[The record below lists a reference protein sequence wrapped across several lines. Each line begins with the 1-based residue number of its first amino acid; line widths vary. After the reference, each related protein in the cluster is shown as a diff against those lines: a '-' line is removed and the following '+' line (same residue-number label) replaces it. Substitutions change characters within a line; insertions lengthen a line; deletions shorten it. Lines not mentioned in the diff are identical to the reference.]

1 MKFSLAPRFHLSG
14 LSRRQAQPYAAGLV
28 IGLVLGVV
36 LLGLLRRGDGFS
48 VRSAAPTVRPDSS
61 ARSASKSSDLL
72 RQSRTTA
79 IVTAVEMTR
88 HCVVTIRAA
97 GPVEVRSP
105 MLDLFRWPAS
115 RPRTVEREWVGSG
128 FLVDRIGSVVTMA
141 HVVEG
146 ATELTVSLGDGTS
159 ARAEVVGVAPRFDLA
174 LLRADLGLG
183 AVASAA
189 LLGNSDD
196 VLVGEWVIAIG
207 SPFGDTVSDPQPSVS
222 VGVISAVKRDMRPPQ
237 ASQGSWPYFNLL
249 QTDAAINSGNSG
261 GPLVNTNGEVIGVNM
276 ALLNPQMRAANVGV
290 NFSVPI
296 NTVKWVVEEL
306 NAFGTVRS
314 PWVGWQLAEAVP
326 PPMRKQIGLAEEDG
340 LLLVSAVEPDSPAE
354 RAGIRAGDELM
365 KINDLEPYSLP
376 RAERILFETR
386 VGDSIRAQ
394 VLKDGQLMDV
404 VLEVLENPKVQA
416 ERLQRSSRRARG

>member
-1 MKFSLAPRFHLSG
+1 MKLSLGLRWRS
-14 LSRRQAQPYAAGLV
+14 LSRRQMRPVASGLV
-28 IGLVLGVV
+28 IGLVLGFL
-36 LLGLLRRGDGFS
+36 LLGLLRRGDRFLD
-48 VRSAAPTVRPDSS
+48 RSARTALGPDSIAPS
-61 ARSASKSSDLL
+61 DGGSGDLL
-72 RQSRTTA
+72 RRSRTTA

-88 HCVVTIRAA
+88 RSVVTIRAA

-105 MLDLFRWPAS
+105 MLDLFRFPAG

-128 FLVDRIGSVVTMA
+128 FLVDRIGLVVTMA

-146 ATELTVSLGDGTS
+146 ATDLSISLGDGTS
-159 ARAEVVGVAPRFDLA
+159 ALAEVVGVAPRFDLA
-174 LLRADLGLG
+174 LLRADLGVG
-183 AVASAA
+183 TAASAA
-189 LLGNSDD
+189 LLGNSED
-196 VLVGEWVIAIG
+196 VMVGEWVIAIG

-222 VGVISAVKRDMRPPQ
+222 VGVISAVKRDMRPPET
-237 ASQGSWPYFNLL
+237 SHGTWPYFNLL

-306 NAFGTVRS
+306 NTFGAVRS

-326 PPMRKQIGLAEEDG
+326 PATRKEIGLAEEDG
-340 LLLVSAVEPDSPAE
+340 QLLVSAVEAGSPAQ
-354 RAGIRAGDELM
+354 RAGIRAGDLLM
-365 KINDLEPYSLP
+365 RINDLEPYSLT

-394 VLKDGQLMDV
+394 VMKDGQPVDV
-404 VLEVLENPKVQA
+404 MLEVLENPTVQA
-416 ERLQRSSRRARG
+416 ERLERASRRAPG

>member
-1 MKFSLAPRFHLSG
+1 MKLSFG
-14 LSRRQAQPYAAGLV
+14 PKWGSLSRRQIQPVAAGLV

-36 LLGLLRRGDGFS
+36 LLGLLRRGDRFLD
-48 VRSAAPTVRPDSS
+48 RSGSPALDPDSI
-61 ARSASKSSDLL
+61 ARAGDSRDPL

-79 IVTAVEMTR
+79 IVTAVKMTR
-88 HCVVTIRAA
+88 QCVVTIRAA

-105 MLDLFRWPAS
+105 MLDLFRFPAG

-128 FLVDRIGSVVTMA
+128 FLVDAIGSVVTMA

-146 ATELTVSLGDGTS
+146 ATELSISLGDGTS
-159 ARAEVVGVAPRFDLA
+159 ALAEVVGVAPRFDLA
-174 LLRADLGLG
+174 LLRADLGVG
-183 AVASAA
+183 TARSAA

-222 VGVISAVKRDMRPPQ
+222 VGVISAVQRDMRPPEG
-237 ASQGSWPYFNLL
+237 SHGSWPYFNLL

-296 NTVKWVVEEL
+296 NTVKWVVDEL
-306 NAFGTVRS
+306 NLYGVVRS
-314 PWVGWQLAEAVP
+314 PWVGWRLAELMSPAA
-326 PPMRKQIGLAEEDG
+326 RKEMGLAEEDG
-340 LLLVSAVEPDSPAE
+340 QLLVSAVEAGSPAE
-354 RAGIRAGDELM
+354 RAGIRAGDLLM

-394 VLKDGQLMDV
+394 LMKDGQPVDV
-404 VLEVLENPKVQA
+404 MLEVLENPTVQA
-416 ERLQRSSRRARG
+416 ERLQRASRRAPG

>member
-1 MKFSLAPRFHLSG
+1 MKLSLGSHWRS
-14 LSRRQAQPYAAGLV
+14 LSRRQLQPVAAGLV

-36 LLGLLRRGDGFS
+36 LLGLLRRGDSFL
-48 VRSAAPTVRPDSS
+48 D
-61 ARSASKSSDLL
+61 RSASTALDPDSIAPTDGGSPDLL

-88 HCVVTIRAA
+88 RCVVAIRAA

-105 MLDLFRWPAS
+105 MLDLFRFPAG
-115 RPRTVEREWVGSG
+115 RPHTVEREWVGSG
-128 FLVDRIGSVVTMA
+128 FLVDQIGSVVTMA

-146 ATELTVSLGDGTS
+146 ATELSISLGDGTS
-159 ARAEVVGVAPRFDLA
+159 VHAEVVGLAPRFDLA
-174 LLRADLGLG
+174 LLRADIGISP
-183 AVASAA
+183 AASAA

-196 VLVGEWVIAIG
+196 VLVGEWAIAIG

-222 VGVISAVKRDMRPPQ
+222 VGVISAVKRDMRPPE
-237 ASQGSWPYFNLL
+237 SSHGTWPYFNLL
-249 QTDAAINSGNSG
+249 QTDAAINNGNSG

-306 NAFGTVRS
+306 STFGAVRA
-314 PWVGWQLAEAVP
+314 PWVGWQLAELMSP
-326 PPMRKQIGLAEEDG
+326 ETRKEMGLAEEDG
-340 LLLVSAVEPDSPAE
+340 QLLVSAVEAGSPAE
-354 RAGIRAGDELM
+354 RAGIRVGDLLM
-365 KINDLEPYSLP
+365 KLNDLAPYSLL

-386 VGDSIRAQ
+386 VGDRIRAQ
-394 VLKDGQLMDV
+394 VMKDGQPVDV
-404 VLEVLENPKVQA
+404 VLEVLENPTVQA
-416 ERLQRSSRRARG
+416 ERLQRASRRAPG